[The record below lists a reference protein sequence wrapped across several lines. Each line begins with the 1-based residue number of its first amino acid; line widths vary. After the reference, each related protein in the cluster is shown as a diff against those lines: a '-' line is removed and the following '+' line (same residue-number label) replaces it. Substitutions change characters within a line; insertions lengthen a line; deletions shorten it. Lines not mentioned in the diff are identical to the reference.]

1 MSESLSLSILKV
13 IEFSDLNKDTVKF
26 LKRVI
31 TELLGGTTTKDT
43 KDLYK
48 PFVSIAGFKPLSAF
62 REALKLFMR
71 HFMLKPDLEDGMKN
85 KIVKAEAS
93 LSAGEKRMYL

>member
-1 MSESLSLSILKV
+1 M
-13 IEFSDLNKDTVKF
+13 NKDTVKF

-31 TELLGGTTTKDT
+31 TELLGGTTT

-71 HFMLKPDLEDGMKN
+71 HFMLKPDLEEGMKN

>member
-1 MSESLSLSILKV
+1 M
-13 IEFSDLNKDTVKF
+13 NKDTVKF

-31 TELLGGTTTKDT
+31 TELLGGTTAKDT
-43 KDLYK
+43 KEDLYK

-71 HFMLKPDLEDGMKN
+71 HFMLKPDLEEGMRN